1 MDDNVI
7 QLFGDDNDLF
17 GKVVTH
23 IAEHLAEY
31 SAEHGQTSLELEKV
45 CVTYIAAAARLWAE
59 VEGYPHV
66 QKEFAH
72 LAVELERIFAA
83 KHGK

>member
-17 GKVVTH
+17 GKVSTH

-31 SAEHGQTSLELEKV
+31 AAEHGRSSVELEEV
-45 CVTYIAAAARLWAE
+45 CITYIGAAARLWAE
-59 VEGYPHV
+59 IEGYPHV
-66 QKEFAH
+66 QKELAH
-72 LAVELERIFAA
+72 FAVELERIFAD
-83 KHGK
+83 